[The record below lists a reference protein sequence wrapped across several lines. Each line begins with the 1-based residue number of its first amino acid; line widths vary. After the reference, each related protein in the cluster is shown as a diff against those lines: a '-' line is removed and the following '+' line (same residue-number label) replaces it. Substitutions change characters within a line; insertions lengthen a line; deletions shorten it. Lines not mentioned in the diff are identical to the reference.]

1 MTSYV
6 LGLGHV
12 GLPLACWL
20 ALSGQVVLGV
30 DIDCER
36 IAQIRAGRIDIE
48 EYRNGVPIKEIAKTL
63 IERGGLQIGEK
74 IERVGAEPA
83 VFLISVGIA
92 DRPDGSKDLSPV
104 IGAVEAIADVLEPH
118 DLIVLRSTMIPGT
131 CETTILPILQRRNL
145 PFHFAYC
152 PETIIETQ
160 AFEEL
165 EQNPLILSGMD
176 EESLQKALAFFRTVT
191 QVPIHTASNIRT
203 AEMAKVVQNI
213 CRDVNIA
220 FANEISDAAVSLKI
234 DDAELQ
240 RLVNVNPRVSMLTSG
255 PGVGGYCLPN
265 ALSYLRGAMPDDG
278 LTLSQTARKL
288 NQERP
293 HQLAQRIIQALGKVG
308 KSVQGAKIAVAG
320 LAMKS
325 YCADLRNS
333 PALDLIR
340 ELEDIG
346 AQVRAYDPLVPPQF
360 PFQAASLADAVQDAD
375 CLVIT
380 ALQRAM
386 PLDTAALAAHMAA
399 PPIIMDTQ
407 HVLKPTS
414 GVALFQ

>member
-1 MTSYV
+1 M
-6 LGLGHV
+6 
-12 GLPLACWL
+12 LA
-20 ALSGQVVLGV
+20 
-30 DIDCER
+30 
-36 IAQIRAGRIDIE
+36 
-48 EYRNGVPIKEIAKTL
+48 
-63 IERGGLQIGEK
+63 
-74 IERVGAEPA
+74 
-83 VFLISVGIA
+83 
-92 DRPDGSKDLSPV
+92 
-104 IGAVEAIADVLEPH
+104 PH

-165 EQNPLILSGMD
+165 EKNPLILSGMD
-176 EESLQKALAFFRTVT
+176 EESLQKALAFFRTVI

-240 RLVNVNPRVSMLTSG
+240 QLVNVNPRVSMLTSG

-293 HQLAQRIIQALGKVG
+293 HQLAQRMIQALSKAG

-386 PLDTAALAAHMAA
+386 PLDTAALAAHMAT